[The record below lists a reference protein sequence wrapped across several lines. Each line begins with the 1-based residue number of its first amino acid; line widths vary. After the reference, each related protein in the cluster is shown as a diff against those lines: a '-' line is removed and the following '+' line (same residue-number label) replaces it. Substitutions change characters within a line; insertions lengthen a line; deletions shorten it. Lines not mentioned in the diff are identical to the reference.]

1 MAWNFNAKIEM
12 IVDFNKN
19 GNQEIFIFLICRFF
33 NTLLARY

>member
-19 GNQEIFIFLICRFF
+19 GNQEIFIFLSVDFF